1 MACCSDVLVEVHCI
15 LVAITCL
22 LERVVTSRGGLPWQM
37 DQKAASFSFSSA
49 RISAAFAR
57 RPFTRHPRAWQR
69 HFLLSIPAL
78 FFFGVSA
85 GTRAAPSA
93 AVSATATAMA
103 PRTSVQKSST
113 PALHST
119 PSRAHPWDPDATPPL
134 WWAEK
139 KKSVPNSLWQLYGP
153 FFVFL
158 NEWVRKTTNPFA
170 CYICSVSLYDICH
183 KNTPQTSVLSLKG
196 N

>member
-1 MACCSDVLVEVHCI
+1 MACCSDVLVEVHCN

-22 LERVVTSRGGLPWQM
+22 LERVVTSRDGLPWQM
-37 DQKAASFSFSSA
+37 DQKAASFSFTHA
-49 RISAAFAR
+49 QISAAFAR
-57 RPFTRHPRAWQR
+57 LLFTRPPCAWQR
-69 HFLLSIPAL
+69 HFLLSSPAL
-78 FFFGVSA
+78 FFGVSA

-113 PALHST
+113 PAPHST
-119 PSRAHPWDPDATPPL
+119 PSRARPWDLDETPPL

-153 FFVFL
+153 FFVFFK
-158 NEWVRKTTNPFA
+158 WMVRVTTNPFA
-170 CYICSVSLYDICH
+170 RYICSVSLCDFCH